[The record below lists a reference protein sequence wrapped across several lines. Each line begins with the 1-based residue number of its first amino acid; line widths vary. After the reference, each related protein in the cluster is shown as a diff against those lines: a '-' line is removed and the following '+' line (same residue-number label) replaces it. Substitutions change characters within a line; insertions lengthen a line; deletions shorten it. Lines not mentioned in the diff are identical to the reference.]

1 MQISP
6 RLIFIIF
13 LITACGKLKN
23 TAEETMP
30 SIKDKPISFTL
41 DTVKGYTI
49 NPFTGDS
56 IKPLINSIG
65 DTIQTGVSLLL
76 KASVANAGKITKP
89 TVSKFFIEQEQLAG
103 ANIQPVQGKPLTI
116 AGDTIDFKNNLN
128 IKNVSKIITV
138 TGQIKPLHEPPP
150 VKTLPLR
157 FKDGATTNIQYLQVE
172 QGLSYPFVHSILID
186 KKGYLW
192 FGLDGNGLC
201 KYDGIRITNYTQKDG
216 LLHNNIT
223 SLLEDSSGNIWIGS
237 DGGLCIFDGKNI
249 THYSLKNGF
258 PGNLISALYK
268 DKKGNI
274 WISGNEFGCIRYDGK
289 KFYQSANIAKLPG
302 DIANLFFTDTKGNGW
317 FSTKTGLAKFDGTH
331 FINFP
336 FNKNGINGGI
346 SKLVEDSKGFIWM
359 GTGFD
364 GVFKYDGGKF
374 IQYTDK
380 QGLSSNAIIMSLSDD
395 KNGNIWIA
403 TRYNGINKFDGTR
416 FTTYG
421 IAEGLTSNAINQ
433 LVEDGNGNMWCST
446 EGGGINKIQD
456 EGFKEIVQMGQLGNS
471 RVRPVMKDA
480 QGDLWF
486 GTETGNIFKYD
497 GNNINHYIINKVMPL
512 HGLRSMLADKKN
524 NLWFGYTDDGGLFK
538 YDGKQFMHY
547 TAASGLQANSI
558 MSIAEDRNGV
568 IWLATFNGGIN
579 KLEGNTF
586 SYYNE
591 KEKLSSKNIFSIL
604 QDKKGNLW
612 FGTNG
617 GGVIKYDGEKF
628 ITYSGREGFF
638 GKAVTEITE
647 DEEGNLWMA
656 TLGAGVCKFNGKSF
670 TYFTQ
675 KQGLSYNDVW
685 SLKEDGTGQ
694 FWAGTDKGLS
704 VLIPQK
710 DTLQQSK
717 NNYSI
722 YSFGLQDGLKATD
735 FNLHSVCIDNNNRI
749 WWGTSK
755 ALITRDLNTPYIASS
770 PQSLNLQHIDIN
782 GKFYDFKNIADN
794 SNKKISFAAV
804 KPFTNYPQNLVLDY
818 TQNHLTFYF
827 SAIDWAAPDKIKY
840 SYRLVGLEDKWSSP
854 SIEPQADYRNLG
866 YGNYQLQLKAIGQS
880 QVWTEP
886 FIYSFKITPAWWQ
899 TLWFKILVVLLSM
912 AFAFFISRQIYL
924 ARLRKQKVQLEKQLA
939 VQMERQ
945 RISAEM
951 HDDIGAGLS
960 GVRLL
965 TEMTRNKLKA
975 TEVNSDI
982 DKIYESVGEIS
993 AKMKEVIWSLNT
1005 ENDSLS
1011 SLIAYLQ
1018 KQARQLMEHFPGRF
1032 SVSLPE
1038 RIPETKIS
1046 GEVRRQVYLSVKEAL
1061 HNVIKHSGSTNVE
1074 LKIECNENLS
1084 IQIKDNGKGLKE
1096 DESNSFGNG
1105 LKNMRNRME
1114 QINGRVNIKNENG
1127 LSVTFEIPFNSS
1139 L

>member
-1 MQISP
+1 MQISLK
-6 RLIFIIF
+6 LIVPLFIF
-13 LITACGKLKN
+13 SACGKLKY

-30 SIKDKPISFTL
+30 GIYDKPISFTL
-41 DTVKGYTI
+41 DTIKGYSI
-49 NPFTGDS
+49 NPITGDS
-56 IKPLINSIG
+56 IKPLINSLG

-76 KASVANAGKITKP
+76 KASMADAGKITRP
-89 TVSKFFIEQEQLAG
+89 AISKYFIEQEKLAG
-103 ANIQPVQGKPLTI
+103 TNIHPVQGKPQTV
-116 AGDTIDFKNNLN
+116 AGDTIDFKNNLD
-128 IKNVSKIITV
+128 IKNVSNVINV

-216 LLHNNIT
+216 LPNNNIT
-223 SLLEDSSGNIWIGS
+223 SLLEDSSGNLWIGS
-237 DGGLCIFDGKNI
+237 DGGLCVYDGKNMML
-249 THYSLKNGF
+249 YSKKNGF
-258 PGNLISALYK
+258 PGNVVNTLYK
-268 DKKGNI
+268 DKYGNI
-274 WISGNEFGCIRYDGK
+274 WISGNEIGNIRYDGK
-289 KFYQSANIAKLPG
+289 KFYESVNIAKLPA
-302 DIANLFFTDTKGNGW
+302 DIAYLFFTDSRGNEW
-317 FSTKTGLAKFDGTH
+317 FRTKTGLAKFDGTH

-336 FNKNGINGGI
+336 FNKIGINGGI
-346 SKLVEDSKGFIWM
+346 YKIIEDSKGFIWVA
-359 GTGFD
+359 TDFN
-364 GVFKYDGGKF
+364 GVYKYDGEKF
-374 IQYTDK
+374 IHYTDRE
-380 QGLSSNAIIMSLSDD
+380 GMSANSIMSLTND
-395 KNGNIWIA
+395 KNGNIWIG
-403 TRYNGINKFDGTR
+403 TRYNGINKFNGNQ
-416 FTTYG
+416 FTNYG
-421 IAEGLTSNAINQ
+421 IAEGLTSNAISQ
-433 LVEDGNGNMWCST
+433 LVEDGKGNIWCGT
-446 EGGGINKIQD
+446 QGGGVNKLHD

-471 RVRPVMKDA
+471 RVRPVIKDA
-480 QGDLWF
+480 QGDLWL
-486 GTETGNIFKYD
+486 GTETGNTFKYD
-497 GNNINHYIINKVMPL
+497 GKNISHYIIDDVIP
-512 HGLRSMLADKKN
+512 HYGLRSILADKKN

-538 YDGKQFMHY
+538 YDGKQFLHY
-547 TAASGLQANSI
+547 TAASGLQAGRI

-568 IWLATFNGGIN
+568 IWLGAFNGGIN

-586 SYYNE
+586 SYYSE

-612 FGTNG
+612 FGTDG

-656 TLGAGVCKFNGKSF
+656 TLGAGVCKFDGKSF
-670 TYFTQ
+670 TYYTQ

-685 SLKEDGTGQ
+685 SLKEDSAGQ

-710 DTLQQSK
+710 DSLHQTK
-717 NNYSI
+717 NNYSL

-770 PQSLNLQHIDIN
+770 PQTLTLQHIDIN
-782 GKFYDFKNIADN
+782 GKFYDFKSITDSN
-794 SNKKISFAAV
+794 NKKISFTDV
-804 KPFTNYPQNLVLDY
+804 KPFTNYPQNLVLHY
-818 TQNHLTFYF
+818 NQNHITFYF

-840 SYRLVGLEDKWSSP
+840 SYRLVGLDDKWSNP
-854 SIEPQADYRNLG
+854 SEEPQADYRNLG
-866 YGNYQLQLKAIGQS
+866 YGNYELQLKAIGQS

-886 FIYSFKITPAWWQ
+886 FIYSFTITPAWWQ

-912 AFAFFISRQIYL
+912 VLALFISWQVYL

-945 RISAEM
+945 RISSEM

-965 TEMTRNKLKA
+965 TEMTKHKLKETTA
-975 TEVNSDI
+975 NSDI
-982 DKIYESVGEIS
+982 DRIYDSVGEIS

-1018 KQARQLMEHFPGRF
+1018 KQARQMMEHYPGKF
-1032 SVSLPE
+1032 TISLPE
-1038 RIPETKIS
+1038 IIPDTKIS

-1061 HNVIKHSGSTNVE
+1061 HNIIKHSGANDVWMD
-1074 LKIECNENLS
+1074 
-1084 IQIKDNGKGLKE
+1084 IKCSDKLYITIADNGKGMDTNE
-1096 DESNSFGNG
+1096 DSPGGNG
-1105 LKNMRNRME
+1105 LKNMRKRME
-1114 QINGRVNIKNENG
+1114 QLKGKFFIKNGNG
-1127 LSVTFEIPFNSS
+1127 VTLTFEIPFNST